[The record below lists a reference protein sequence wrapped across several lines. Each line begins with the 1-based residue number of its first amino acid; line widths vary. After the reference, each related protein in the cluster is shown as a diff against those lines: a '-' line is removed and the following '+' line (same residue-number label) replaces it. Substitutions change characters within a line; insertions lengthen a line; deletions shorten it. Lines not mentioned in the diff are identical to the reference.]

1 MLLCRL
7 GSLLFREE
15 KDESACMQLSLGMM
29 RERQTDRRKRDLP
42 GDGGGA
48 GGLGGWVGGDIF
60 MSLVK

>member
-42 GDGGGA
+42 GDGGG
-48 GGLGGWVGGDIF
+48 GWVGGDIF

>member
-42 GDGGGA
+42 GDGGG
-48 GGLGGWVGGDIF
+48 GGGGGGDIF